1 MKLVMLMYLEEDEAC
16 VNQVVTE
23 LGVPMVTH
31 LCVEGMEAK
40 ATGESRGW
48 YGATAPYQS
57 RMTLAVVDD
66 AMSGRLLDA
75 VRDCKGIQD
84 PRHPIRAVQLAV
96 EGAAACACESP
107 EWR

>member
-16 VNQVVTE
+16 VNRVVTE

-31 LCVEGMEAK
+31 LCVEGTEARSR
-40 ATGESRGW
+40 GQSRGW

-57 RMTLAVVDD
+57 RMTLAVVNDE
-66 AMSGRLLDA
+66 MSERLLDA
-75 VRDCKGIQD
+75 VRGCEGIQD

-96 EGAAACACESP
+96 EGTAACACETP
-107 EWR
+107 EW